1 MKKKVLFVSN
11 TYEGYP
17 NDHILE
23 AFQSRGDVRLN
34 VLYSLPLHHK
44 DTIRQ
49 KIFHKCK
56 VPLDLNNL
64 NRDLLEE
71 VKKYDPEIIFI
82 VKGINVYPGT
92 LKKIKMHNKDSI
104 LISWSLDDMY
114 ARHNRSFY
122 YTQGLKYYDH
132 VFTTKSYNVAEL
144 KSLGARKVS
153 FLYQAYS
160 RYKHLNENIDVTE
173 PPKRDVSFVGYADE
187 IRFRTILF
195 LADNGIKVEV
205 AGGTWEKVKSHGHE
219 NVSIHARDL
228 LGEEYSDFI
237 RSSKINLG
245 FLRKINR
252 DLHTS
257 RSLEIPACGGFL
269 LAERTSEHEVLF
281 RDKQEAVFFDNDQD
295 LLELIKFYLADDK
308 QRDLIRIGGLKK
320 CHDMDYS
327 YDDMVDKILLRTE

>member
-23 AFQSRGDVRLN
+23 AFQNREDVLLSE
-34 VLYSLPLHHK
+34 LYSLPLHHK

-64 NRDLLEE
+64 NKDLLKEVEE
-71 VKKYDPEIIFI
+71 YDPEIIFI

-144 KSLGARKVS
+144 RSLGAQNVS

-160 RYKHLNENIDVTE
+160 RYMHLNGSLDVAE
-173 PPKRDVSFVGYADE
+173 SPKRDVSFVGYADD

-195 LADNGIKVEV
+195 LANNGVKVEL
-205 AGGTWEKVKSHGHE
+205 AGGTWANVKYHGHE
-219 NVSIHARDL
+219 NISIHARDL
-228 LGEEYSDFI
+228 IAEEYSDFI
-237 RSSKINLG
+237 RTSKINLG

-257 RSLEIPACGGFL
+257 RSVEIPACGGFL
-269 LAERTSEHEVLF
+269 MAERTGEHQELF
-281 RDKQEAVFFDNDQD
+281 RDKEEAVFFDNDQD

-327 YDDMVDKILLRTE
+327 YDNMVDKILLRAQ